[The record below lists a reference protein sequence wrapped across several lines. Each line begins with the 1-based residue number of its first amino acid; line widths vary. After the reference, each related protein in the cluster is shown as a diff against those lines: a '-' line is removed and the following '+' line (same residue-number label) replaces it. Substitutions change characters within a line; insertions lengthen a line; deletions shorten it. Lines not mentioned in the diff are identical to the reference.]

1 MFNLMGMYVLVYC
14 VLFAFVSSED
24 AQNKAGKWFQALTAL
39 FFVGVLVASYFGEI
53 GAIVSFWVTVAFVIG
68 VLAVDIIWFAGK
80 RQWRVFYIPFFVEV
94 LVVGIAALLAY
105 FEAPQRWCRDSKAVQ
120 LYFNSDV
127 LYSILFVNFL
137 FELHNIL
144 YYTLKVNSNYLN
156 DDDQWWKIRN
166 IYNN

>member
-24 AQNKAGKWFQALTAL
+24 AQTKAGKWLQALTAL

-68 VLAVDIIWFAGK
+68 VLAVDVIWFAGK
-80 RQWRVFYIPFFVEV
+80 RRWRVFYIPFFLEV

-105 FEAPQRWCRDSKAVQ
+105 FEAPQRWCRDSKAVK
-120 LYFNSDV
+120 LNFNSGV
-127 LYSILFVNFL
+127 LYSLLSVNF
-137 FELHNIL
+137 
-144 YYTLKVNSNYLN
+144 
-156 DDDQWWKIRN
+156 
-166 IYNN
+166 